1 MTIPFFR
8 PGSVQK
14 QDGNASFSLRLAVS
28 YILFLLLCLALG
40 VILYTS
46 STQNARESFWEHRAV
61 ELEQDIMD
69 WDDDLAAMDSYTRQL
84 LIDNTFVRFAGMEGV
99 HQKGYIYTAYEVM
112 QTLTSRIYSISDLP
126 VIEDRIYMKNS
137 GYVIS
142 ASQFTEARQFYEDY
156 RIYHPGGFEPWLEMV
171 LSSVGEGGCMDI
183 SSYTGR
189 ENDAIYIRDI
199 DAIMNKR
206 IPAVI
211 WFELDMA
218 KLRKRFLPQQA
229 YEQAVLLVR
238 DQKGAR
244 QLLLTQNS
252 EGEALAQ
259 RMSDISF
266 EKSTHGVLDDM
277 HLIHRTSAYNDWQYT
292 IALPKNLCDAALGN
306 YDIIFWLMMMVA
318 LLMGCAM
325 IFMLVR
331 RQLRPL
337 HQLDRQLKKAEGDRD
352 QLQQEMDSQRPMLR
366 TSYLRKLLSGH
377 VASKEE
383 FAYMMDFL
391 GLSGDYRF
399 YVLYCVAHRQDY
411 TAMDAN
417 AEYDLIAEHLEKY
430 LSVACPMCY
439 YTTLDRSFIALVTY
453 DRDTQDPLMDLQKR
467 VVQLHEDLS
476 DEHGLWFYAGVG
488 TQCTQPQ
495 NLWESYEQA
504 RTAARYTAKHHIF
517 LPYEM
522 MRKDTASVY
531 YPVEIS
537 AKLQHFITTGNR
549 EQVVEMFALIH
560 RENMLE
566 RTLPITQLNF
576 LLSDLKNTLLKARF
590 LIEPSN
596 AEDEERLARIE
607 QRLNE
612 QPNFPTLEDC
622 AQQLCRFF
630 TRSAEPS
637 DPIPDVERYLQE
649 NYADPSMCLSKL
661 SDRFNMS
668 ESYLSHLFKGK
679 TGQNFSVYLET
690 LRLNE
695 AARRLANPECNLTNL
710 FADLGYN
717 NPTTFR
723 RAFKKRYGITPS
735 EMRAQK

>member
-1 MTIPFFR
+1 MTIPIFR
-8 PGSVQK
+8 SGAARNQER
-14 QDGNASFSLRLAVS
+14 NANFSLRLAFS
-28 YILFLLLCLALG
+28 YILFLLLCLTLG
-40 VILYTS
+40 VILYMS
-46 STQNARESFWEHRAV
+46 STHNARESFWEHRAV

-84 LIDNTFVRFAGMEGV
+84 LIDNTFVRFAGMEGL

-112 QTLTSRIYSISDLP
+112 QTLASRIYSISDLP

-156 RIYHPGGFEPWLEMV
+156 RIYHPGGFESWLELV

-183 SSYTGR
+183 SPYTGR
-189 ENDAIYIRDI
+189 ANDAIYIRDVN
-199 DAIMNKR
+199 AIMNKK

-211 WFELDMA
+211 WFELNMEE
-218 KLRKRFLPQQA
+218 LRKRFLPEDA
-229 YEQAVLLVR
+229 LEQAVVLVR
-238 DQKGAR
+238 DQTGKR
-244 QLLLTQNS
+244 QLLLTRNS
-252 EGEALAQ
+252 AGADLAAELNELPFDQ
-259 RMSDISF
+259 
-266 EKSTHGVLDDM
+266 STHTERDDM
-277 HLIHRTSAYNDWQYT
+277 HLILRTSGYNDWQYI
-292 IALPKNLCDAALGN
+292 IALPKGLCDAALGN
-306 YDIIFWLMMMVA
+306 YDIVFWLIMLVA
-318 LLMGCAM
+318 LLMGCAV
-325 IFMLVR
+325 ITLLVR

-337 HQLDRQLKKAEGDRD
+337 HQLNRQLKKAEGDRD

-383 FAYMMDFL
+383 FAYMMEFL

-399 YVLYCVAHRQDY
+399 YVLYCVAHRQDH
-411 TAMDAN
+411 TAMDAA
-417 AEYDLIAEHLEKY
+417 AEYELIVEHLEKY
-430 LSVACPMCY
+430 LSVTCPMCY

-453 DRDTQDPLMDLQKR
+453 GPEVEEPLMDLQKR
-467 VVQLHEDLS
+467 VVHLHEDLI
-476 DEHGLWFYAGVG
+476 DEHGLWFFAGVG

-504 RTAARYTAKHHIF
+504 RTAARYTARHHIF

-590 LIEPSN
+590 QIDPSC
-596 AEDEERLARIE
+596 DEEKERLVRLDR
-607 QRLNE
+607 QLNE
-612 QPNFPTLEDC
+612 QPNFPMLEDC
-622 AQQLCRFF
+622 AQQLCEFF

-695 AARRLANPECNLTNL
+695 AARRLADPDCNLTNL